1 MKIEL
6 PRGMRD
12 IEFEE
17 SKYIELMRQKF
28 IDAAQRF
35 NFNFME
41 PSPLE
46 LLSTLEAKSGPSIS
60 NETYSFTDKGGR
72 MIGLRF
78 DLTVGL
84 SRFVSQRRELKMPTK
99 LASFGGVWRYDEPQ
113 FGRYRYFHQWDV
125 EIFGS
130 FSNEA
135 DSEIIEFVYK
145 FLENLGLEI
154 VVEINHRQII
164 ERFLREKLGIS
175 AISTIG
181 EMLRAVDKLSKK
193 KPQQIYEEYEGKL
206 NLSKLRQLIEFSNFK
221 GKPEDCP
228 DINILETFEGW
239 KSTLE
244 IFDSLKSRGVKNVQ
258 LNLGVVRGLDYYSGL
273 VFEVFDP
280 STAIGA
286 LVGGGRYDKLT
297 EIFGRKDIGTTGAA
311 GGIERILSAMR
322 NHNLMKLKSKPLVYV
337 VYSSENV
344 KNYAIR
350 IVSDLRTSGYTTDY
364 DIQGRRVDKQ
374 INEAIS
380 RRASAIIVVDQ
391 DEIKNQIVTIRNSKG
406 ETSKHKITDL
416 IKKMDEVL
424 MFC

>member
-1 MKIEL
+1 VKIEL

-17 SKYIELMRQKF
+17 SNYIELMRQKF

-84 SRFVSQRRELKMPTK
+84 SRFVSQRREFKMPTK

-145 FLENLGLEI
+145 FLEILGLEV

-164 ERFLREKLGIS
+164 ERFVREKLGIS
-175 AISTIG
+175 AMSTIG

-206 NLSKLRQLIEFSNFK
+206 NLSKLRQLIEFSNYR

-228 DINILETFEGW
+228 EINILETFEGW

-244 IFDSLKSRGVKNVQ
+244 IFDSLKSRGVKDVQ

-311 GGIERILSAMR
+311 GGVERILSAMR
-322 NHNLMKLKSKPLVYV
+322 NHNLMKLKSKPLIYV

-364 DIQGRRVDKQ
+364 DFQGRRIDKQ

-380 RRASAIIVVDQ
+380 RRASAIVVVDQ

>member
-1 MKIEL
+1 VKIEL

-28 IDAAQRF
+28 VDSAQRF

-145 FLENLGLEI
+145 FLENLGLEV

-164 ERFLREKLGIS
+164 EKFVREKLGIT

-193 KPQQIYEEYEGKL
+193 KPQQIYEEYQGKL
-206 NLSKLRQLIEFSNFK
+206 NLSKLRELIEFSNFK

-311 GGIERILSAMR
+311 GGVERILSAMR
-322 NHNLMKLKSKPLVYV
+322 THNLMKLKSKPLIYV
-337 VYSSENV
+337 SYSSENV

-364 DIQGRRVDKQ
+364 DFQGRRIDKQ

-380 RRASAIIVVDQ
+380 RGASAIILVDQ

-406 ETSKHKITDL
+406 ETSKHKITGL

-424 MFC
+424 MFS

>member
-17 SKYIELMRQKF
+17 SRYIELMRQKF
-28 IDAAQRF
+28 VDSAQRF

-72 MIGLRF
+72 IIGLRF

-84 SRFVSQRRELKMPTK
+84 SRFVSQRRELKMPAK

-113 FGRYRYFHQWDV
+113 LGRYRYFHQWDV

-145 FLENLGLEI
+145 FLENLGLEV

-164 ERFLREKLGIS
+164 ERFVREKLGIS

-193 KPQQIYEEYEGKL
+193 KPQQIYEEYREKL
-206 NLSKLRQLIEFSNFK
+206 NLSKLRELIEFSNFK

-244 IFDSLKSRGVKNVQ
+244 IFDSLKSRAVKNVQ

-311 GGIERILSAMR
+311 GGVERILSAMR
-322 NHNLMKLKSKPLVYV
+322 NHNLMKLKSKPLIYV
-337 VYSSENV
+337 VYSSVNV

-350 IVSDLRTSGYTTDY
+350 IVSDLRTRGYTTDY
-364 DIQGRRVDKQ
+364 DFQGRRIDKQ

-380 RRASAIIVVDQ
+380 RGASAIIVVDQ

>member
-1 MKIEL
+1 
-6 PRGMRD
+6 MRD
-12 IEFEE
+12 IEIEE

-145 FLENLGLEI
+145 FLENLGLEV

-181 EMLRAVDKLSKK
+181 EMLRAVDKLSKR

-206 NLSKLRQLIEFSNFK
+206 NLSKLRQLIEFSNFR

-228 DINILETFEGW
+228 EINILETFEGW

-311 GGIERILSAMR
+311 GGVERILSAMR
-322 NHNLMKLKSKPLVYV
+322 NHNLMKLKSKPLIYV

-364 DIQGRRVDKQ
+364 DFQGRRIDKQ

-391 DEIKNQIVTIRNSKG
+391 DEIENQIVTIRNSKG

>member
-17 SKYIELMRQKF
+17 SNYIELMRQKF

-181 EMLRAVDKLSKK
+181 EMLRAVDKLSKR

-206 NLSKLRQLIEFSNFK
+206 NLSKLRQLIEFSNFR

-228 DINILETFEGW
+228 EINILETFEGW

-244 IFDSLKSRGVKNVQ
+244 IFDSLKSRGVKDVQ

-311 GGIERILSAMR
+311 GGVERILSAMR
-322 NHNLMKLKSKPLVYV
+322 NHNLMKLKSKPLIYV

-364 DIQGRRVDKQ
+364 DFQGRRIDKQ

-380 RRASAIIVVDQ
+380 RRASAIVVVDQ

>member
-145 FLENLGLEI
+145 FLENLGLEV

-181 EMLRAVDKLSKK
+181 EMLRAVDKLSKR

-206 NLSKLRQLIEFSNFK
+206 NLSKLRQLIEFSNFR

-228 DINILETFEGW
+228 EINILETFEGW

-311 GGIERILSAMR
+311 GGVERILSAMR
-322 NHNLMKLKSKPLVYV
+322 NHNLMKLKSIALIYV

-364 DIQGRRVDKQ
+364 DFQGRRIDKQ

-391 DEIKNQIVTIRNSKG
+391 DEIKNQLVTIRNSKG
-406 ETSKHKITDL
+406 ETSKHKITEL

>member
-1 MKIEL
+1 
-6 PRGMRD
+6 MRD

-181 EMLRAVDKLSKK
+181 EMLRAVDKLSKR

-206 NLSKLRQLIEFSNFK
+206 NLSKLRQLIEFSNFR

-228 DINILETFEGW
+228 EINILETFEGW

-311 GGIERILSAMR
+311 GGVERILSAMR
-322 NHNLMKLKSKPLVYV
+322 NHNLMKLKSKPLIYV

-350 IVSDLRTSGYTTDY
+350 IVSDLRTTGYTTDY
-364 DIQGRRVDKQ
+364 DFQGRRIDKQ

-391 DEIKNQIVTIRNSKG
+391 DEIENQIVTIRNSKG

-416 IKKMDEVL
+416 IKEMDKVL

>member
-145 FLENLGLEI
+145 FLENLGLEV

-181 EMLRAVDKLSKK
+181 EMLRAVDKLSKR

-206 NLSKLRQLIEFSNFK
+206 NLSKLRQLIEFSNFR

-228 DINILETFEGW
+228 EINILETFEGW

-311 GGIERILSAMR
+311 GGVERILSAMR
-322 NHNLMKLKSKPLVYV
+322 NHNLMKLKSKPLIYV

-364 DIQGRRVDKQ
+364 DFQGRRIDKQ

-391 DEIKNQIVTIRNSKG
+391 DEIKNQLVTIRNSNG

>member
-1 MKIEL
+1 
-6 PRGMRD
+6 MRD

-35 NFNFME
+35 DFNFME

-145 FLENLGLEI
+145 FLENLGLEV

-193 KPQQIYEEYEGKL
+193 KPQQIYEEYQGKL

-311 GGIERILSAMR
+311 GGVERILSAMR

-350 IVSDLRTSGYTTDY
+350 IVSDLRTNGYTTDY
-364 DIQGRRVDKQ
+364 DFQGRRIDKQ

-380 RRASAIIVVDQ
+380 RGASAIIVVDQ
-391 DEIKNQIVTIRNSKG
+391 YEIKNQIVTIRNSKG

-416 IKKMDEVL
+416 IRKMDEFL

>member
-1 MKIEL
+1 
-6 PRGMRD
+6 MRD

-17 SKYIELMRQKF
+17 SNYIELMRQKF

-181 EMLRAVDKLSKK
+181 EMLRAVDKLSKR

-206 NLSKLRQLIEFSNFK
+206 NLSKLRQLIEFSNFR

-228 DINILETFEGW
+228 EINKLETFEGW

-244 IFDSLKSRGVKNVQ
+244 IFDSLKSRGVKDVQ

-311 GGIERILSAMR
+311 GGVERILSAMR
-322 NHNLMKLKSKPLVYV
+322 NHNLMKLKSKPLIYV

-364 DIQGRRVDKQ
+364 DFQGRRIDKQ

-380 RRASAIIVVDQ
+380 RRASAIVVVDQ

>member
-1 MKIEL
+1 
-6 PRGMRD
+6 MRD

-84 SRFVSQRRELKMPTK
+84 SRFVSQRREFKMPTK

-145 FLENLGLEI
+145 FLENLGLEV

-181 EMLRAVDKLSKK
+181 EMLRAVDKLSKR

-206 NLSKLRQLIEFSNFK
+206 NLSKLRQLIEFSNFR

-228 DINILETFEGW
+228 EINILETFEGW

-311 GGIERILSAMR
+311 GGVERILSAMR
-322 NHNLMKLKSKPLVYV
+322 NHNLMKLKSKPLIYV

-364 DIQGRRVDKQ
+364 DFQGRRIDKQ

-391 DEIKNQIVTIRNSKG
+391 DEIENQIVTIRNSKG

>member
-1 MKIEL
+1 VKIEL

-28 IDAAQRF
+28 IEATQRF

-145 FLENLGLEI
+145 FLENLGLEV

-164 ERFLREKLGIS
+164 ERFVREKLGIS

-181 EMLRAVDKLSKK
+181 EMLRAVDKLSKR

-228 DINILETFEGW
+228 EINILETFEGW

-311 GGIERILSAMR
+311 GGVERILSAMR
-322 NHNLMKLKSKPLVYV
+322 NHNLMKLKSKPLIYV

-364 DIQGRRVDKQ
+364 DFQGRRIDKQ

-391 DEIKNQIVTIRNSKG
+391 DEIKNQIVTIRNNKG

>member
-17 SKYIELMRQKF
+17 SKYMELMRQKF
-28 IDAAQRF
+28 IDAAQKF

-46 LLSTLEAKSGPSIS
+46 MLSTLEAKSGPSIR

-72 MIGLRF
+72 TIGLRF

-84 SRFVSQRRELKMPTK
+84 SRFVSQRRELKLPTK

-145 FLENLGLEI
+145 FLENLGLEV

-164 ERFLREKLGIS
+164 ERFVREKLGIS
-175 AISTIG
+175 TISTIG

-193 KPQQIYEEYEGKL
+193 KPQQIYEEYQGKL

-228 DINILETFEGW
+228 EINILETFEGW
-239 KSTLE
+239 KNTLE
-244 IFDSLKSRGVKNVQ
+244 IFDSLKSRDVKNVQ

-311 GGIERILSAMR
+311 GGVERILSAMR
-322 NHNLMKLKSKPLVYV
+322 NHNLMKLKSKPLIYV
-337 VYSSENV
+337 VYSSENI

-364 DIQGRRVDKQ
+364 DFQGRRIDKQ
-374 INEAIS
+374 INDAIS
-380 RRASAIIVVDQ
+380 RGASAIIVVDQ

-424 MFC
+424 MLC

>member
-12 IEFEE
+12 IEIEE

-145 FLENLGLEI
+145 FLENLGLEV

-181 EMLRAVDKLSKK
+181 EMLRAVDKLSKR

-206 NLSKLRQLIEFSNFK
+206 NLSKLRQLIEFSNFR

-228 DINILETFEGW
+228 EINILETFEGW

-311 GGIERILSAMR
+311 GGVERILSAMR
-322 NHNLMKLKSKPLVYV
+322 NHNLMKLKSKPLIYV

-364 DIQGRRVDKQ
+364 DFQGRRIDKQ

-391 DEIKNQIVTIRNSKG
+391 DEIKNQLVTIRNSKG

>member
-1 MKIEL
+1 
-6 PRGMRD
+6 MRD

-181 EMLRAVDKLSKK
+181 EMLRAVDKLSKR

-206 NLSKLRQLIEFSNFK
+206 NLSKLRQLIEFSNFR

-228 DINILETFEGW
+228 EINILETFEGW

-311 GGIERILSAMR
+311 GGVERILSAMR
-322 NHNLMKLKSKPLVYV
+322 NHNLMKLKSKPLIYV

-350 IVSDLRTSGYTTDY
+350 IVSDLRTTGYTTDY
-364 DIQGRRVDKQ
+364 DFQGRRIDKQ

-391 DEIKNQIVTIRNSKG
+391 DEIENQIVTIRNSKG

>member
-1 MKIEL
+1 
-6 PRGMRD
+6 MRD
-12 IEFEE
+12 IEIEE

-145 FLENLGLEI
+145 FLENLGLEV

-181 EMLRAVDKLSKK
+181 EMLRAVDKLSKR

-206 NLSKLRQLIEFSNFK
+206 NLSKLRQLIEFSNFR

-228 DINILETFEGW
+228 EINILETFEGW

-311 GGIERILSAMR
+311 GGVERILSAMR
-322 NHNLMKLKSKPLVYV
+322 NHNLMKLKSKPLIYV

-364 DIQGRRVDKQ
+364 DFQGRRIDKQ

-391 DEIKNQIVTIRNSKG
+391 DEIKNQLVTIRNSKG

>member
-145 FLENLGLEI
+145 FLENLGLEV

-181 EMLRAVDKLSKK
+181 EMLRAVDKLSKR

-206 NLSKLRQLIEFSNFK
+206 NLSKLRQLIEFSNFR

-228 DINILETFEGW
+228 EINILETFEGW

-311 GGIERILSAMR
+311 GGVERILSAMR
-322 NHNLMKLKSKPLVYV
+322 NHNLMKLKSKPLIYV

-364 DIQGRRVDKQ
+364 DFQGRRIDKQ

-416 IKKMDEVL
+416 IKEMDKVL

>member
-1 MKIEL
+1 VKIEL

-35 NFNFME
+35 DFNFME

-145 FLENLGLEI
+145 FLENLGLEV
-154 VVEINHRQII
+154 VVEINHRQIV

-193 KPQQIYEEYEGKL
+193 KPQQIYEEYQGKL

-228 DINILETFEGW
+228 EINILETFEGW

-286 LVGGGRYDKLT
+286 LVGGGRYDRLT

-311 GGIERILSAMR
+311 GGVERILSAMR

-364 DIQGRRVDKQ
+364 DFQGRRIDKQ

-391 DEIKNQIVTIRNSKG
+391 DEIENQIVTIRNSKG

-416 IKKMDEVL
+416 IRKMDEFL

>member
-46 LLSTLEAKSGPSIS
+46 LLSTLEAKSGPSIT

-181 EMLRAVDKLSKK
+181 EMLRAVDKLSKR

-206 NLSKLRQLIEFSNFK
+206 NLSKLRQLIEFSNFR

-228 DINILETFEGW
+228 EINILETFEGW

-311 GGIERILSAMR
+311 GGVERILSAMR
-322 NHNLMKLKSKPLVYV
+322 NHNLMKLKSKPLIYV

-364 DIQGRRVDKQ
+364 DFQGRRIDKQ

>member
-1 MKIEL
+1 
-6 PRGMRD
+6 MRD

-35 NFNFME
+35 DFNFME

-113 FGRYRYFHQWDV
+113 LGRYRYFHQWDV

-145 FLENLGLEI
+145 FLENLGLEV

-164 ERFLREKLGIS
+164 ESFLREKLGIS

-181 EMLRAVDKLSKK
+181 EMLRAVDKLSKR

-206 NLSKLRQLIEFSNFK
+206 NLSKLRQLIEFSNFR

-228 DINILETFEGW
+228 EINILETFEGW

-311 GGIERILSAMR
+311 GGVERILSAMR
-322 NHNLMKLKSKPLVYV
+322 NHNLMKLKSKPLIYV

-364 DIQGRRVDKQ
+364 DFQGRRIEKQ

-380 RRASAIIVVDQ
+380 RKSSAIIVVDQ
-391 DEIKNQIVTIRNSKG
+391 DEIKNQLVTIRNSKG

>member
-12 IEFEE
+12 IEIEE

-145 FLENLGLEI
+145 FLENLGLEV

-181 EMLRAVDKLSKK
+181 EMLRAVDKLSKR

-206 NLSKLRQLIEFSNFK
+206 NLSKLRQLIEFSNFR

-228 DINILETFEGW
+228 EINILETFEGW

-311 GGIERILSAMR
+311 GGVERILSAMR
-322 NHNLMKLKSKPLVYV
+322 NHNLMKLKSKPLIYV

-364 DIQGRRVDKQ
+364 DFQGRRIDKQ

-391 DEIKNQIVTIRNSKG
+391 DEIENQIVTIRNSKG

-424 MFC
+424 MLC

>member
-1 MKIEL
+1 VKIEL

-28 IDAAQRF
+28 VDSAQRF

-145 FLENLGLEI
+145 FLENLGLEV

-164 ERFLREKLGIS
+164 ERFVREKLGIS

-206 NLSKLRQLIEFSNFK
+206 NLSKLRQLIEFSNFR

-228 DINILETFEGW
+228 EINILETFEGW

-311 GGIERILSAMR
+311 GGVERILSAMR
-322 NHNLMKLKSKPLVYV
+322 NHNLMKLKSKPLIYV

-364 DIQGRRVDKQ
+364 DFQGRRIDKQ

>member
-1 MKIEL
+1 
-6 PRGMRD
+6 MRD

-78 DLTVGL
+78 DLTVWL
-84 SRFVSQRRELKMPTK
+84 SRFVLQRRELKMPTK
-99 LASFGGVWRYDEPQ
+99 VASFGGVWRYDEPQ

-145 FLENLGLEI
+145 FLENLGLEV

-164 ERFLREKLGIS
+164 ERFVREKLGIS
-175 AISTIG
+175 VISTIG
-181 EMLRAVDKLSKK
+181 EMLRAVDKLSKR

-206 NLSKLRQLIEFSNFK
+206 NLSKLRQLIEFSNFR

-228 DINILETFEGW
+228 EINILETFEGW

-280 STAIGA
+280 STGIGA

-311 GGIERILSAMR
+311 GGVERILSAMR
-322 NHNLMKLKSKPLVYV
+322 NHNLMKLKSKPLIYV

-364 DIQGRRVDKQ
+364 DFQGRRIDKQ

>member
-17 SKYIELMRQKF
+17 SKYMELMRQKF
-28 IDAAQRF
+28 IDAAQKF

-99 LASFGGVWRYDEPQ
+99 VASFGGVWRYDEPQ

-145 FLENLGLEI
+145 FLENLGLEV

-164 ERFLREKLGIS
+164 ERFVREKLGIS
-175 AISTIG
+175 AMSTIA

-206 NLSKLRQLIEFSNFK
+206 DLSKLRQLIEFSNFK

-228 DINILETFEGW
+228 EIILLENFEGW

-311 GGIERILSAMR
+311 GGVERILSAMR
-322 NHNLMKLKSKPLVYV
+322 NHNLMKLKNRPLIYV
-337 VYSSENV
+337 AYSSENV
-344 KNYAIR
+344 KNHAIR

-364 DIQGRRVDKQ
+364 DFQGRRIDKQ

-380 RRASAIIVVDQ
+380 RGASVIIIVDQ
-391 DEIKNQIVTIRNSKG
+391 DEIKKQKVTIRNNKG

>member
-28 IDAAQRF
+28 VDSAQRF

-145 FLENLGLEI
+145 FLENLGLEV

-164 ERFLREKLGIS
+164 ERFVREELGIS

-193 KPQQIYEEYEGKL
+193 KPQQIYEEYQGKL
-206 NLSKLRQLIEFSNFK
+206 NLSKLRELIEFSNFK

-297 EIFGRKDIGTTGAA
+297 EIFGRKDIGTTGAP
-311 GGIERILSAMR
+311 GGVERILSAMR

-364 DIQGRRVDKQ
+364 DFQGRRIDKQ

-380 RRASAIIVVDQ
+380 RGASAIIVVDQ

-406 ETSKHKITDL
+406 ETSRHKITDL

>member
-1 MKIEL
+1 
-6 PRGMRD
+6 MRD

-145 FLENLGLEI
+145 FLENLGLEV

-181 EMLRAVDKLSKK
+181 EMLRAVDKLSKR

-206 NLSKLRQLIEFSNFK
+206 NLSKLRQLIEFSNFR

-228 DINILETFEGW
+228 EINILETFEGW

-311 GGIERILSAMR
+311 GGVERILSAMR
-322 NHNLMKLKSKPLVYV
+322 NHNLMKLTSKPLIYV

-364 DIQGRRVDKQ
+364 DFQGRRIDKQ

-391 DEIKNQIVTIRNSKG
+391 DEIKNQLVTIRNSKG

>member
-145 FLENLGLEI
+145 FLENLGLEV

-164 ERFLREKLGIS
+164 ERFVREKLGIS

-181 EMLRAVDKLSKK
+181 EMLRAVDKLSKR

-228 DINILETFEGW
+228 EINILETFEGW

-280 STAIGA
+280 STVIGA

-311 GGIERILSAMR
+311 GGVERILSAMR
-322 NHNLMKLKSKPLVYV
+322 NHNLMKLKSKPLIYV

-364 DIQGRRVDKQ
+364 DFQGRRIDKQ

>member
-28 IDAAQRF
+28 IDSAQRF

-206 NLSKLRQLIEFSNFK
+206 NLSKLRQLIEFSNFR

-228 DINILETFEGW
+228 EINILETFEGW

-244 IFDSLKSRGVKNVQ
+244 IFDSLKSRGVKDVQ

-311 GGIERILSAMR
+311 GGVERILSAMR
-322 NHNLMKLKSKPLVYV
+322 NQNLMKLKSKPLIYV

-364 DIQGRRVDKQ
+364 DFQGRRIDKQ

-380 RRASAIIVVDQ
+380 RRASAIVVVDQ

>member
-84 SRFVSQRRELKMPTK
+84 SRFVLQRRELKMPTK

-145 FLENLGLEI
+145 FLENLGLEV
-154 VVEINHRQII
+154 VVEINHRQIV

-181 EMLRAVDKLSKK
+181 EMLRAVDKLSKR
-193 KPQQIYEEYEGKL
+193 KPQQIYEEYQGKL

-311 GGIERILSAMR
+311 GGVERILSAMR
-322 NHNLMKLKSKPLVYV
+322 NHNLMKLKSKPLIYV
-337 VYSSENV
+337 VYSSVNV

-350 IVSDLRTSGYTTDY
+350 IVSDLRTNGYTTDY
-364 DIQGRRVDKQ
+364 DFQGRRIDKQ

-380 RRASAIIVVDQ
+380 RGASAIIVVDQ
-391 DEIKNQIVTIRNSKG
+391 YEINNQIVTIRNSKG

-416 IKKMDEVL
+416 IGKMDEFL

>member
-1 MKIEL
+1 
-6 PRGMRD
+6 MRD
-12 IEFEE
+12 IEIEE

-35 NFNFME
+35 DFNFME

-145 FLENLGLEI
+145 FLENLGLEV

-181 EMLRAVDKLSKK
+181 EMLRAVDKLSKR

-206 NLSKLRQLIEFSNFK
+206 NLSKLRQLIEFSNFR

-228 DINILETFEGW
+228 EINILETFEGW

-311 GGIERILSAMR
+311 GGVERILSAMR
-322 NHNLMKLKSKPLVYV
+322 NHNLMKLKSKPLIYV

-364 DIQGRRVDKQ
+364 DFQGRRIDKQ

-391 DEIKNQIVTIRNSKG
+391 DEIKNQLVTIRNSKG

>member
-113 FGRYRYFHQWDV
+113 LGRYRYFHQWDV

-145 FLENLGLEI
+145 FLENLGLEV

-164 ERFLREKLGIS
+164 ERFVREKLGIS

-193 KPQQIYEEYEGKL
+193 KPQQIYEEYQGKL
-206 NLSKLRQLIEFSNFK
+206 NLSKLRELIEFSNFK

-311 GGIERILSAMR
+311 GGVERILSAMR
-322 NHNLMKLKSKPLVYV
+322 NHNLMKLKSKPLIYV
-337 VYSSENV
+337 VYSSVNV

-350 IVSDLRTSGYTTDY
+350 IVSDLRTRGYTTDY
-364 DIQGRRVDKQ
+364 DFQGRRIDKQ

-380 RRASAIIVVDQ
+380 RGASAIIVVDQ
-391 DEIKNQIVTIRNSKG
+391 DEIKNQIVTFRNSKG